1 VTAFVGEVHPLAEVW
16 PLLEGEEL
24 AALAESIAEHGLRE
38 PIVIDG
44 SGRLLDGRNR
54 LAACRLA
61 KVAPMYVTLPDLDTE
76 ERIAAYIGDRNA
88 ERRHLSA
95 GQQAMGRALM
105 LQAAGKRKNGR
116 WERGAITQSL
126 GLSQDEA
133 QGETEALRKAGLVLD
148 TAARAVALGEDF
160 ADYTLLPAKV
170 MAREDTLDFAYRM
183 SVDFEGRAVLA
194 EAMKTQ
200 PLTEAV
206 LKTSVIL
213 DDVEALLP
221 WPVLAGPMTK
231 DHRKRIEELNRR
243 ARTLAAQFS
252 TYAKENQ

>member
-1 VTAFVGEVHPLAEVW
+1 MSAFAGEVHPLADVW

-24 AALAESIAEHGLRE
+24 QALAESIAEHGLRE
-38 PIVIDG
+38 RIVIDKQ
-44 SGRLLDGRNR
+44 GRLLDGRNR

-61 KVAPMYVTLPDLDTE
+61 GVQPGYVTLPELDSE
-76 ERIAAYIGDRNA
+76 EQIAEYIQDRNA

-126 GLSQDEA
+126 GLSQEQA

-148 TAARAVALGEDF
+148 TAARAAALGDDF
-160 ADYTLLPAKV
+160 AEYTLLPQQV
-170 MAREDTLDFAYRM
+170 MGREATLDFAYRM
-183 SVDFEGRAVLA
+183 AQAFEGKAALA

-200 PLTEAV
+200 PLTEA
-206 LKTSVIL
+206 LTRLEVIL
-213 DDVEALLP
+213 DDARTRFPL
-221 WPVLAGPMTK
+221 PVLAVTPTK
-231 DHRKRIEELNRR
+231 QHRAQIEALKKTAADIAAELRNY
-243 ARTLAAQFS
+243 T
-252 TYAKENQ
+252 KEHL